1 MNRLARALASAA
13 AGLARHPFALV
24 GGIAVSARVE
34 PRFTRDLDIAVAVA
48 DDDGAEAVVREMI
61 ARKFRL
67 TTVIEQSAT
76 DRLATV
82 RLGAPDETD
91 PGIVVDLLFASS
103 GIEPEIA
110 SSADRLE
117 VFAGVVAPVAQSGHL
132 IALKLLARDDLTRPQ
147 DAVDLRALIAAA
159 SDADLT
165 LAADSVGLIAAR
177 GFNRDRDL
185 AAALTAAVRDFRR

>member
-48 DDDGAEAVVREMI
+48 DDAGAEAVVREMI
-61 ARKFRL
+61 ARRFRL
-67 TTVIEQSAT
+67 TTVIEQPAT

-82 RLGAPDETD
+82 RLGAPDETE

-103 GIEPEIA
+103 GIEPGTPPAQTGWRCLPESRPLSRRA
-110 SSADRLE
+110 DTSS
-117 VFAGVVAPVAQSGHL
+117 P
-132 IALKLLARDDLTRPQ
+132 
-147 DAVDLRALIAAA
+147 
-159 SDADLT
+159 
-165 LAADSVGLIAAR
+165 
-177 GFNRDRDL
+177 
-185 AAALTAAVRDFRR
+185 